1 MACLT
6 STSASRSTSPGGVR
20 SSPNATKVQ
29 APKKSTTTKWTVSP
43 SFQWEMFPLITHFN
57 TCWQLC
63 HLSKAALS
71 FLSVCCPAHPFAPP
85 HFAWS
90 TPHLSASSSVPPTLT
105 LHLCLFHPLFS
116 LQVTVTTTGRGWGED
131 IKWSLTSKLVRLT
144 QHTVMTWLWLTSTYA
159 HWARK
164 TLLPFNQ
171 MNPPQFRHLERSP
184 SNQTVLFVKTH

>member
-6 STSASRSTSPGGVR
+6 SISASRSTSPGGVR

-29 APKKSTTTKWTVSP
+29 APKKSTETTWTVSP
-43 SFQWEMFPLITHFN
+43 SFQWEMFPFITHFN

-90 TPHLSASSSVPPTLT
+90 TPHLSASSSVPPHAHTPSLSFPSSFFLCRWRWRQQAGDEGRASNGHWRPNWWDPHSALLWLGYDSRPPMHTELAKLCCYLIKLT
-105 LHLCLFHPLFS
+105 LHS
-116 LQVTVTTTGRGWGED
+116 
-131 IKWSLTSKLVRLT
+131 SSTSNV
-144 QHTVMTWLWLTSTYA
+144 
-159 HWARK
+159 
-164 TLLPFNQ
+164 LLPTKPFY
-171 MNPPQFRHLERSP
+171 L
-184 SNQTVLFVKTH
+184 